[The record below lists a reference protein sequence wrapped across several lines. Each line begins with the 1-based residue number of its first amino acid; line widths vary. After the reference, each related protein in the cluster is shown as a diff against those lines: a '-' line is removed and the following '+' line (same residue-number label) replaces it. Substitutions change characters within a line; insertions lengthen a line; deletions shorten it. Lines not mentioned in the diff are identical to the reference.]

1 MDVVHAAEM
10 PWGES
15 LVAQR
20 GGGDVAHKRLFEG
33 QEGSPDHYMLVMSKE
48 PKSFFSPRHR
58 HPWDQIRYC
67 LEGKIPISKGVF
79 VEGGEIAYFPE
90 SVHYGPQEGGEDRIV
105 VLLQFGGASGQGFI
119 GADRV
124 KQARLEL
131 AKDGR
136 FEHGVYTFDTAQGR
150 KKRDSY
156 EAIWLHV
163 MGGELSYALPVY
175 KTPIIMRPQAL
186 PWLRTS
192 EADVSAK
199 SIGVFPHRGLSMS
212 AWRIKAGARHE
223 IPASRALRLLFITD
237 GNATTAAGE
246 LRRWSTVRLH
256 DGERAELL
264 AKSCLELLELSVQPV
279 SELMLKIL
287 QATDLAAASADRD
300 RTIRDGHQRG
310 RRGAHAP

>member
-33 QEGSPDHYMLVMSKE
+33 DEGSPDHYMLVMAKE

-67 LEGKIPISKGVF
+67 LEGKIPIAKGVF

-124 KQARLEL
+124 NQARLDL

-136 FEHGVYTFDTAQGR
+136 FEDGVYTRDVAEGR
-150 KKRDSY
+150 KKRDAY

-163 MGGELSYALPVY
+163 MGGEVSYALPAY

-186 PWLRTS
+186 PWLPTS
-192 EADVSAK
+192 EAGVSAK

-212 AWRIKAGARHE
+212 AWRIEPGAKHE
-223 IPASRALRLLFITD
+223 IPASRALKFLFVTD
-237 GNATTAAGE
+237 GIGTTGASE
-246 LRRWSTVRLH
+246 LGHWSTARLH
-256 DGERAELL
+256 CGEGVELL
-264 AKSCLELLELSVQPV
+264 AKSPLDLLELTVQPV
-279 SELMLKIL
+279 SELKLSS
-287 QATDLAAASADRD
+287 SAR
-300 RTIRDGHQRG
+300 
-310 RRGAHAP
+310 A

>member
-1 MDVVHAAEM
+1 LDVIHAAEM

-33 QEGSPDHYMLVMSKE
+33 EEGSPDHYMLVMAKE

-67 LEGKIPISKGVF
+67 LEGAIPIAKGVY

-90 SVHYGPQEGGEDRIV
+90 GARYGPQEGGEDRIV

-119 GADRV
+119 GPDRI
-124 KQARLEL
+124 KQARLDL

-136 FEHGVYTFDTAQGR
+136 FEDGVYKRDTADGR
-150 KKRDSY
+150 KNRDAY

-163 MGGELSYALPVY
+163 RGADVSYAPPVY
-175 KTPIIMRPQAL
+175 KTPIIMRPVAL
-186 PWLRTS
+186 PWLPTA
-192 EADVSAK
+192 EAGVSAK

-212 AWRIKAGARHE
+212 AWAVEPGARHR
-223 IPASRALRLLFITD
+223 IPASGALRLLFVTD
-237 GNATTAAGE
+237 GNGTAGAAE
-246 LRRWSTVRLH
+246 LRRWSAVRLPE
-256 DGERAELL
+256 GEGAELL
-264 AKSCLELLELSVQPV
+264 ATSRLELLELIVPPV
-279 SELMLKIL
+279 GAL
-287 QATDLAAASADRD
+287 QLSSSAV
-300 RTIRDGHQRG
+300 
-310 RRGAHAP
+310 A

>member
-1 MDVVHAAEM
+1 MDIVHSADM

-33 QEGSPDHYMLVMSKE
+33 EEGSPDHYMLVMAKE

-67 LEGKIPISKGVF
+67 IEGAIPIAKGVF

-90 SVHYGPQEGGEDRIV
+90 GAGYGPQEGGEDRIV

-119 GADRV
+119 GPERV
-124 KQARLEL
+124 NRARLEL

-136 FEHGVYTFDTAQGR
+136 FEGGVYTRDTAHGP
-150 KKRDSY
+150 KNRDAY

-163 MGGELSYALPVY
+163 MGGEVSYSPPVY
-175 KTPIIMRPQAL
+175 KTPIIMRPVAL
-186 PWLRTS
+186 PWLPTA
-192 EADVSAK
+192 EGGVSAK

-212 AWRIKAGARHE
+212 AWGIEPGAIHR
-223 IPASRALRLLFITD
+223 IPASRALRLLFVTD
-237 GNATTAAGE
+237 GNGSTGVAE
-246 LRRWSTVRLH
+246 LRRWSAVRLPE
-256 DGERAELL
+256 GEAAELL
-264 AKSCLELLELSVQPV
+264 ATSRLELLELLVQPV
-279 SELMLKIL
+279 SELKLSS
-287 QATDLAAASADRD
+287 SA
-300 RTIRDGHQRG
+300 IS
-310 RRGAHAP
+310 